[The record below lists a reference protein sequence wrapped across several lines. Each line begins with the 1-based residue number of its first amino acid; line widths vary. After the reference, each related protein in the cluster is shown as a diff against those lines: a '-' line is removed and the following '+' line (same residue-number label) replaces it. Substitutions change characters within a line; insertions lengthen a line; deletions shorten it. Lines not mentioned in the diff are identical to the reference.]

1 MTLHRYTVIL
11 EREEDGSSHGF
22 VPALKGCHSQGDT
35 EEEALTNAKEAISG
49 YLESLT
55 ANGDPIPEEDLMIR
69 RLESGFD
76 RATFDPFASSH
87 GLVRARCVGSVLD
100 HKDRLRVCG

>member
-1 MTLHRYTVIL
+1 MTHHQYTVIL
-11 EREEDGSSHGF
+11 EREEDGSCHAF

-69 RLESGFD
+69 RIEIGVEQRLSLSSIRD
-76 RATFDPFASSH
+76 TAS
-87 GLVRARCVGSVLD
+87 
-100 HKDRLRVCG
+100 